1 MNLLDKFSAV
11 DIKAET
17 RISNSDKQ
25 FCEVQQA
32 AYNHG
37 RNALK
42 QILDISERFIKEQND
57 ILGAIDREVYSNYIY
72 DGREGVSLHSI
83 HELLRKSH
91 RTFISKIVSHFSSA
105 YHVELDSSAVVDNLV
120 PHEPRYSNEKD
131 AKEYTEQIENMDV
144 SYDQVLDQIFVQLGG
159 FSFHDKAINEMKEKC
174 HEAAWNR
181 YYGKRVYEQKKSVLS
196 FTGYGCS
203 FDSWHEQW
211 HKGEYEIKLTDGMK
225 EIIRALAYFEYG
237 EIGYIPYAFNC
248 LLGWSWTTTETER
261 RFDMEKLKSIKCFKN
276 GRVDVRFTSE
286 AYARQFAEE
295 FLGTE
300 AY

>member
-203 FDSWHEQW
+203 FDSWHEQ
-211 HKGEYEIKLTDGMK
+211 
-225 EIIRALAYFEYG
+225 
-237 EIGYIPYAFNC
+237 
-248 LLGWSWTTTETER
+248 
-261 RFDMEKLKSIKCFKN
+261 
-276 GRVDVRFTSE
+276 
-286 AYARQFAEE
+286 
-295 FLGTE
+295 
-300 AY
+300 

>member
-17 RISNSDKQ
+17 RISSSDKQ

-83 HELLRKSH
+83 HELLRKS
-91 RTFISKIVSHFSSA
+91 
-105 YHVELDSSAVVDNLV
+105 
-120 PHEPRYSNEKD
+120 
-131 AKEYTEQIENMDV
+131 Q
-144 SYDQVLDQIFVQLGG
+144 
-159 FSFHDKAINEMKEKC
+159 EKC

>member
-174 HEAAWNR
+174 HEAAWNKFTYR
-181 YYGKRVYEQKKSVLS
+181 FSSKNRTAFPSPSQRV
-196 FTGYGCS
+196 
-203 FDSWHEQW
+203 
-211 HKGEYEIKLTDGMK
+211 
-225 EIIRALAYFEYG
+225 
-237 EIGYIPYAFNC
+237 
-248 LLGWSWTTTETER
+248 
-261 RFDMEKLKSIKCFKN
+261 LKSLSYLLLDMDALLTAGMN
-276 GRVDVRFTSE
+276 S
-286 AYARQFAEE
+286 
-295 FLGTE
+295 GTR
-300 AY
+300 ANMKSN

>member
-72 DGREGVSLHSI
+72 DGREGISLH
-83 HELLRKSH
+83 
-91 RTFISKIVSHFSSA
+91 
-105 YHVELDSSAVVDNLV
+105 
-120 PHEPRYSNEKD
+120 
-131 AKEYTEQIENMDV
+131 IENMDV

-276 GRVDVRFTSE
+276 GRVDIRFTSE

>member
-72 DGREGVSLHSI
+72 DGRDGISLHSI

-91 RTFISKIVSHFSSA
+91 KTFISKIVSHFSSA
-105 YHVELDSSAVVDNLV
+105 YHVELDSSAVVDTLSPMSRV
-120 PHEPRYSNEKD
+120 IPMRKTQRSIRSRLK
-131 AKEYTEQIENMDV
+131 TWMFRMTRCSIRFL
-144 SYDQVLDQIFVQLGG
+144 SSL
-159 FSFHDKAINEMKEKC
+159 
-174 HEAAWNR
+174 EA
-181 YYGKRVYEQKKSVLS
+181 SLS
-196 FTGYGCS
+196 
-203 FDSWHEQW
+203 
-211 HKGEYEIKLTDGMK
+211 M
-225 EIIRALAYFEYG
+225 IRQ
-237 EIGYIPYAFNC
+237 
-248 LLGWSWTTTETER
+248 SMR
-261 RFDMEKLKSIKCFKN
+261 
-276 GRVDVRFTSE
+276 
-286 AYARQFAEE
+286 
-295 FLGTE
+295 
-300 AY
+300 